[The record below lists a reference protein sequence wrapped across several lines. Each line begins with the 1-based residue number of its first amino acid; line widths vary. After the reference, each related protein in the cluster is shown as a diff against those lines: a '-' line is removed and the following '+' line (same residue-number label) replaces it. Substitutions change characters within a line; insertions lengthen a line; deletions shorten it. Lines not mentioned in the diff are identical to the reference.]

1 MSDLAKDLRELAEVR
16 ATRIRAHPYQLTE
29 WMAAVRI
36 EALEARNREHEERYM
51 DKEAVSPESLSAE
64 ERLIWLLGDLMNAA
78 ENYFGAENPKRLGH
92 IDCAAARIID
102 EIIAPIQADLADA
115 IAENTNLHAEIVK
128 LRLARA
134 LVAKGGG
141 DE

>member
-1 MSDLAKDLRELAEVR
+1 MSDPVDADLLSDLRFRSTGSSGVDKLCGRALA
-16 ATRIRAHPYQLTE
+16 
-29 WMAAVRI
+29 RI

>member
-1 MSDLAKDLRELAEVR
+1 MSDLVKRLGMLAHHLHSLDSGSGEGKL
-16 ATRIRAHPYQLTE
+16 LTE
-29 WMAAVRI
+29 AAAPI
-36 EALEARNREHEERYM
+36 EALEARNREHEERHM
-51 DKEAVSPESLSAE
+51 DKEAVSPERLSAE

-128 LRLARA
+128 LRIARA